1 MEELL
6 LKILQSGFIVYT
18 FLSAVLYRSE
28 WTARKTPSHSMKTII
43 DLYGTIQFFCHHDSF
58 TSHLLAELYKSIDL
72 LVENRNCEWSNHFN
86 VLDKT

>member
-1 MEELL
+1 
-6 LKILQSGFIVYT
+6 
-18 FLSAVLYRSE
+18 
-28 WTARKTPSHSMKTII
+28 MKTII

-72 LVENRNCEWSNHFN
+72 LVENRNCEWSIHFN